1 MIKAYLYKHNSTFK
15 TPQNK
20 QMKATLLLVGKTTDR
35 RFSDLIEEY
44 SNRVKHYINFEII
57 TIPELKNTKNLSA
70 EQQKN
75 AEAEL
80 INKQIQKGDHIVL
93 LDEHGKEYRSVE
105 MADWMKRKMNTINK
119 RLVFIIGGPYGF
131 SQKIYDIANEK
142 ISMSKMTFSHQM
154 IRLIFVEQIYRAMT
168 ILNGEP
174 YHHE

>member
-1 MIKAYLYKHNSTFK
+1 
-15 TPQNK
+15 
-20 QMKATLLLVGKTTDR
+20 MKATLLLVGKTTDR

-105 MADWMKRKMNTINK
+105 MAECMKRKMNTINK

>member
-1 MIKAYLYKHNSTFK
+1 
-15 TPQNK
+15 
-20 QMKATLLLVGKTTDR
+20 MKATLLLVGKTTDR

-80 INKQIQKGDHIVL
+80 INKQIQKGDYIVL

>member
-1 MIKAYLYKHNSTFK
+1 
-15 TPQNK
+15 
-20 QMKATLLLVGKTTDR
+20 MKATLLLVGKTTDR

-105 MADWMKRKMNTINK
+105 MAEWMKRKMNTINK